1 MRSDGFLYI
10 TYQHVIEMSVPY
22 QFPDLSRSFAH
33 CMYEP
38 RRSQSRCINRQKRM
52 RPISS
57 HLGRTSLGNKGFIIW
72 PSGKFFPQNTAS
84 RPERARSIDKIV
96 PYLVRSGSQSQCRV
110 RFILPAYR
118 ASHIIR
124 FSSYITRL
132 VHMLHDGETR
142 MDAIV

>member
-1 MRSDGFLYI
+1 MVSLYI
-10 TYQHVIEMSVPY
+10 TSQHVIEMSVPY

-72 PSGKFFPQNTAS
+72 PSGQFFPQNTAS

-110 RFILPAYR
+110 RFILRMKQTIWMLLKSDFRMCFYPNF
-118 ASHIIR
+118 I
-124 FSSYITRL
+124 SSDQRT
-132 VHMLHDGETR
+132 VFHDFPS
-142 MDAIV
+142 